1 MTAYG
6 DDDTVQKLVFG
17 AVDNNE
23 DTRTTNARTTATY
36 FMNSELGLVDDISSP
51 DDETNNCC
59 NFLAAGIVG
68 SSPETV
74 ADNINWKIGL
84 KILERLKV
92 RTSVRDNGSGASE
105 SMLVDRF

>member
-1 MTAYG
+1 MPYG

-23 DTRTTNARTTATY
+23 DTRTTNARTQATY
-36 FMNSELGLVDDISSP
+36 FMNSKLGLIEDISSP

-68 SSPETV
+68 SSPESVT
-74 ADNINWKIGL
+74 DNINWKIGL
-84 KILERLKV
+84 SILESLKT
-92 RTSVRDNGSGASE
+92 RSSVKDNGSGANDGVLIE
-105 SMLVDRF
+105 RF

>member
-23 DTRTTNARTTATY
+23 DTRTTNARTQATY
-36 FMNSELGLVDDISSP
+36 FINAKLGLLEDLASP
-51 DDETNNCC
+51 DDEVNNCC

-68 SSPETV
+68 SSPENV
-74 ADNINWKIGL
+74 ADNINWKIGVDIL
-84 KILERLKV
+84 KSITNRSTVEKPNTGNTLV
-92 RTSVRDNGSGASE
+92 
-105 SMLVDRF
+105 VDRF